1 MIEGC
6 SQPFVMWP
14 CTCSIFIVC
23 PVVSCRQHC
32 SHGDV
37 LRRELWCHSLEC
49 FFYLINLSAS
59 LNPGSCTSLC
69 DALVAAAQSDL
80 VNLERMHTS
89 EGTARVSVHV
99 HHVHHVI
106 NFANDLQ

>member
-1 MIEGC
+1 MLRGLALA
-6 SQPFVMWP
+6 
-14 CTCSIFIVC
+14 
-23 PVVSCRQHC
+23 VSLSCALLSRVDSTVHM
-32 SHGDV
+32 GMF

-99 HHVHHVI
+99 HHVHHII